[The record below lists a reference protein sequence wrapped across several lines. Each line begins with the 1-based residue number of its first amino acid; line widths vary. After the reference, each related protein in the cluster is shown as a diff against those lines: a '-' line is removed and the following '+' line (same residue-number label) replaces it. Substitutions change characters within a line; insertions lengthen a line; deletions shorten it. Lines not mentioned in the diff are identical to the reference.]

1 MEIAPQNTHKKRIDL
16 QCLSKKH
23 SEQQQ
28 KIANKQWK
36 KFGLAV
42 FHLRKIFAKCTFFVF
57 PIVTLLNLSFDAKL
71 IGNEITSTKTAH
83 LKALQMNELYECT
96 THTKK
101 HLAKIKTE
109 N

>member
-1 MEIAPQNTHKKRIDL
+1 MFIEKTQRATTKNRKQTMEKIRTSR
-16 QCLSKKH
+16 LSLTKNICQMH
-23 SEQQQ
+23 
-28 KIANKQWK
+28 
-36 KFGLAV
+36 
-42 FHLRKIFAKCTFFVF
+42 FFVF

-96 THTKK
+96 AHTKK